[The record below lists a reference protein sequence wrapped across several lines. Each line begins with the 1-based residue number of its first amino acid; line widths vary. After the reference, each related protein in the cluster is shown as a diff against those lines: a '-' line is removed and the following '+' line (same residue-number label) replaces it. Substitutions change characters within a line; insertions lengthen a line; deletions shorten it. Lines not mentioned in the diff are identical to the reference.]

1 MDRERTLPRDR
12 ESIDHAMCQLFK
24 RHLKRAGISYKAL
37 AGELNMSEASVKR
50 LLNQTQPFTLDR
62 MLAIATLLGVPLS
75 QILTEAEQLAAAS
88 STSRRSRMP
97 PSASAPSSTA
107 CCCRSCNRVRIPMR
121 CASTSGSMLP
131 CFICICASSSSSDS
145 WRCRADSAFVCWCP
159 GTWHLGTQPAS
170 PCASR
175 IKSSKGC
182 RHASST

>member
-12 ESIDHAMCQLFK
+12 GSIDHAMCQLFK

-75 QILTEAEQLAAAS
+75 QILTEAEQLAASVVHFTPQQDAAFCQRPELYS
-88 STSRRSRMP
+88 LLLQILQQGTDP
-97 PSASAPSSTA
+97 DALCQHFGLNAPSLYLY
-107 CCCRSCNRVRIPMR
+107 
-121 CASTSGSMLP
+121 LP
-131 CFICICASSSSSDS
+131 SSSSSDS